1 VTSDEADLRPINKAL
16 PTPVL
21 LFTL

>member
-1 VTSDEADLRPINKAL
+1 VTSDEADLPRINDAL
-16 PTPVL
+16 PTPVR